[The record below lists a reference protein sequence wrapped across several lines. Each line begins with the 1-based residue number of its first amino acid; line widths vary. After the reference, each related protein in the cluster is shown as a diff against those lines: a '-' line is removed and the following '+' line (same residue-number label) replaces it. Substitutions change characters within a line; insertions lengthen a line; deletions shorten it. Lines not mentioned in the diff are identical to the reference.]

1 MSDIKVLVPLA
12 EGFEEIEA
20 VTIIDMLRRAGAVVV
35 SAGLHER
42 HVTGGHEIRLETD
55 VLLDDVQNKSWD
67 LIVLPGGGKGVENL
81 LADSRILSLIHRH
94 VQAGKEIGAICAAP
108 RVLENAGVTKGCTL
122 TIHPMQREYL
132 KDSKVEDKAVVMSDR
147 MITGRSAGAAMAFS
161 LALISRLMGRD
172 VAEKVEKG
180 VISGVRFGT

>member
-1 MSDIKVLVPLA
+1 MGDIRVLVPLA

-42 HVTGGHEIRLETD
+42 HVTGGHDIRLETD
-55 VLLDDVQNKSWD
+55 VLLDDVLNKSWD

-81 LADSRILSLIHRH
+81 LADTRILSM
-94 VQAGKEIGAICAAP
+94 VQKHNRAGKETGAICAAP
-108 RVLENAGVTKGCTL
+108 RVLEKAGITKGHTI
-122 TIHPMQREYL
+122 TIHPMQKEYL
-132 KDSKVEDKAVVMSDR
+132 QDSTVEDKAVVTSDR
-147 MITGRSAGAAMAFS
+147 MITGRSAGAAMAF
-161 LALISRLMGRD
+161 ALTLIKRLMGKD

-180 VISGVRFGT
+180 VISGVRFDT